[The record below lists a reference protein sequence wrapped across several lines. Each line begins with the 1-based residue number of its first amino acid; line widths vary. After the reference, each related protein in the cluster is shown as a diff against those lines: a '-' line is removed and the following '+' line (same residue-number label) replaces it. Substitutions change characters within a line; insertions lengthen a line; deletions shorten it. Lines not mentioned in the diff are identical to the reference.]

1 MQMTKINQADAS
13 AIDAITHVPLSA
25 TTLKVAP
32 ENVRKDSDEKADDI
46 SGLCD
51 SIASDV
57 GLITP
62 LTGYVEDGVY
72 YVTAGRRRRRALL
85 RLKKEKRLPADIKAL
100 GVPFIVRD
108 KAIAVEMSIA
118 ENHQRLNMTVQEEL
132 RGYIQLAEKGVEAN
146 QIAAVT
152 GSTGKRVGQL
162 LSLIH
167 VAPSILDAFF
177 DKQISLDVLKAFTLS
192 DNHERQEQVYA
203 RFEGRNPS
211 EYQVRRFMLDTTFDP
226 DTRLGRLVGLEDYL
240 AAGGKLVSD
249 LFSDQSAPWADSAL
263 AETLAQDKI
272 DAALDVLR
280 DEGWGSVE
288 FSQEEYSFTRLDKGQ
303 PVRRE
308 ATAEEAERL
317 ATLRVILSDPEVAD
331 EAKDEAQDE
340 IHQIQDG
347 LSEWSDEQKVAGT
360 AYVVLTYGGKLEFK
374 RGYFS
379 AKASGVS
386 GSTVAAKEKPAFGH
400 EGHQRMTRIATTAV
414 RNAVSQDFG
423 AAFDGYIAHMAWGI
437 FRNRGD
443 HGFALA
449 FVKEGAE
456 PAEGIAVKGDAQYE
470 EAFGGWD
477 DVLPRTLTGVFE
489 YVVGLPMADKQRLF
503 AVCVAAQLNG
513 VENRADYRR
522 PQAWAQIGLMAGR
535 AKVKMSDCWTPDAE
549 FLKGAGKKALLQS
562 LTDMGV
568 DAEPFA
574 GDKKTALVEI
584 AARKAAEK
592 RWVPP
597 MLASLSEVTLHE
609 KHNTA
614 NKGAAGSFSDDEDDD
629 FSDAAFEDGDEGLAD
644 QDDADGS
651 TEA

>member
-1 MQMTKINQADAS
+1 MQMTKINQADAA
-13 AIDAITHVPLSA
+13 AIDAITYVPLSA
-25 TTLKVAP
+25 TTLQVAP

-177 DKQISLDVLKAFTLS
+177 DQQISLDVLKAFTLS

-240 AAGGKLVSD
+240 AAGGQLVTD

-280 DEGWGSVE
+280 DEGWGTVE

-347 LSEWSDEQKVAGT
+347 LTEWSDEQKVAGT

-470 EAFGGWD
+470 DAFGGWD

-535 AKVKMSDCWTPDAE
+535 AKVKMADCWTPDAE

-562 LTDMGV
+562 LTDMGT

-597 MLASLSEVTLHE
+597 MLASLTEVTLHE